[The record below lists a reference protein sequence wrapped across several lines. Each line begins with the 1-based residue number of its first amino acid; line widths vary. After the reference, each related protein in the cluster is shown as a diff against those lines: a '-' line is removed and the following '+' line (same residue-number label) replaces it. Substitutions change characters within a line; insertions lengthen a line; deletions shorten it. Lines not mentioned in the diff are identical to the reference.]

1 MNWLKKLII
10 PRLLILVIQ
19 LKRLKILD
27 HSHYKYVATQEF
39 NKLTAKTF
47 TARLKEAK
55 PANKPASKYIAEFV
69 KKIVFV
75 KKILIK
81 N

>member
-55 PANKPASKYIAEFV
+55 PANKKNIAEFV

-75 KKILIK
+75 K
-81 N
+81 